1 MTIFLS
7 SDMYLAFTFLSAT
20 QDTVFPLSLFLEW
33 DLLGPG
39 LETGCSTALLG
50 GDTLNLE
57 RLVAEPAPW
66 PGAAAR
72 SAEEMYAIP
81 ASTFW

>member
-1 MTIFLS
+1 MTIFRS

-57 RLVAEPAPW
+57 RLVAEAAPW
-66 PGAAAR
+66 PGAVAR
-72 SAEEMYAIP
+72 SAEEMYAMP